1 MKTLFHIK
9 SILCLMGVLAL
20 AINLR
25 IASGRTKEVQT
36 IPIPENIIKI
46 FKSSCMLC
54 HGSDGKILARTK
66 LDFSKW
72 AEYDTD
78 MKAEKASRICSELT
92 EGLMPPKS
100 IRKSNPEL
108 IPTKEQIGLICK
120 WADSL
125 KPNVG
130 GK

>member
-9 SILCLMGVLAL
+9 SILCLLVVLAL
-20 AINLR
+20 AANLR
-25 IASGRTKEVQT
+25 IVMGQTKEVQT
-36 IPIPENIIKI
+36 TPIPDNIIKI
-46 FKSSCMLC
+46 FNSSCMLC
-54 HGSDGKILARTK
+54 HGSNGKILPRTK

-72 AEYDTD
+72 AEYDAD
-78 MKAEKASRICSELT
+78 MKTEKASKICSKLT

-108 IPTKEQIGLICK
+108 IPTKDQTGLICK